1 MKTSKTRS
9 FQDLEVFR
17 NSYSASLTVITKIVC
32 KLPKVEQH
40 DLADQLHRSAKA
52 VPRLIA
58 EGFAKR
64 QQRRGFQKYLYDAI
78 AESNEMI
85 VSLSHVRDLY
95 SAHVDVALCEKLIDS
110 YDKTSRQLF
119 LLRKR
124 WETFKER

>member
-1 MKTSKTRS
+1 MKTSKIRS
-9 FQDLEVFR
+9 FRDLEVFQ
-17 NSYSASLTVITKIVC
+17 NSYSSSITVITKIVS
-32 KLPKVEQH
+32 KLPREEQR
-40 DLADQLHRSAKA
+40 DLADQLRRSAKA

-64 QQRRGFQKYLYDAI
+64 QQKRGFQKYLYDAI

-85 VSLSHVRDLY
+85 VSLSHARDLY
-95 SAHVDVALCEKLIDS
+95 SAYINVALCEKLVDS

-124 WETFKER
+124 WESFKER